1 LRTEL
6 EYKYELDYINSISYT
21 LTINI
26 YCLNASSPNLEY
38 KSALYLL
45 TNRNAV
51 TSEYKRS
58 RDFTFYLLGYLNIKR
73 LIRYRLDNLLV
84 DKGFTTAT
92 LTLPISNV
100 NTTKIKAK

>member
-1 LRTEL
+1 L
-6 EYKYELDYINSISYT
+6 EYKYKLDYINSISYA
-21 LTINI
+21 LTIDI
-26 YCLNASSPNLEY
+26 YYLNTSSPNLEY
-38 KSALYLL
+38 KSTLYLL
-45 TNRNAV
+45 TNYNAI

-58 RDFTFYLLGYLNIKR
+58 RDFTFYLLYSNIKR
-73 LIRYRLDNLLV
+73 LIHYRLDNLLI